1 MIWNRNK
8 KQQEESAFHI
18 EEHRAHVAINLQK
31 YPILEKQIELL
42 GLTLDDLAIIH
53 QLQPHAENVVNQMV
67 ESFYNA
73 ITKAPELTH
82 IINNHSTLDRLK
94 VTLTKHIQEIFNGR
108 IDERYIE
115 QRKIIAH
122 VHVKI
127 GLPSKWYL
135 NSFQSLTNSFIDF
148 VESRNL
154 SLADVS
160 KAVKAFTKLINLE
173 QQLVIEAY
181 DNKLESIR
189 DNHDRV
195 KQQVVHTVQ
204 STSEELSA
212 VSEET
217 TASIQSLSQQADDI
231 SASTQKGLEFV
242 NSTKEKS
249 ENGRKLLDTQNVLM
263 TKMSESV
270 QVLDATMSKLKVS
283 SQQIN
288 DIVHLVTGIA
298 DQTNLLA
305 LNASIE
311 AARAGEHGKGF
322 AVVAE
327 EVRKLAEETKSA
339 VQNVSKLILETENN
353 IENMS
358 TSVNAVDGQINEG
371 VHMQEDLSNA
381 FFTIVEAVCGIQT
394 INEHTTEDIH
404 TISQL
409 LEDLSDGT
417 IQVAR
422 SAEQLLE
429 ITYEL
434 N

>member
-8 KQQEESAFHI
+8 
-18 EEHRAHVAINLQK
+18 
-31 YPILEKQIELL
+31 
-42 GLTLDDLAIIH
+42 
-53 QLQPHAENVVNQMV
+53 
-67 ESFYNA
+67 
-73 ITKAPELTH
+73 
-82 IINNHSTLDRLK
+82 
-94 VTLTKHIQEIFNGR
+94 
-108 IDERYIE
+108 
-115 QRKIIAH
+115 
-122 VHVKI
+122 
-127 GLPSKWYL
+127 
-135 NSFQSLTNSFIDF
+135 
-148 VESRNL
+148 
-154 SLADVS
+154 
-160 KAVKAFTKLINLE
+160 
-173 QQLVIEAY
+173 
-181 DNKLESIR
+181 
-189 DNHDRV
+189 